1 MAHEAELTR
10 IPEPDTAEGEPL
22 ETEPLTPERL
32 ETGPP
37 ETGPRKPGPLKP
49 EPVETGPLRP
59 GKAARAVVSDGRA
72 VHDAIEAVLAAPGES
87 REVAHRAYQAV
98 RDRLVADA
106 LDAMPVDRLRDLAGP
121 KVTFAPLIDAGLET
135 VGQILAIGKDGL
147 RRIPGVRRRAARRI
161 MAAATQMK
169 ESVEGGTRVRIDPDA
184 RTPEQTALVAALRRY
199 ERSRSAL
206 KGPDLSPLASEIERR
221 LDPAARGAS
230 RPRMLFTFSGR
241 KKQEARDALAE
252 LDALLSSKPVT
263 TARRR
268 LARAEAELEK
278 AGKEQRAARLWNDYL
293 ARPVTYNG
301 LLIDVAELDPAR
313 EASQGFLPSD
323 IAERVRVFPLD
334 QSLLKTSLRGYQ
346 TFGAKFALVQE
357 RVILGDEMGLGKTMQ
372 SLAAM
377 CHLAAAEGATHFLV
391 VCPASVVINWTR
403 EVERHTLLEARR
415 LHLPGAKR
423 QAAEQEWAA
432 KGGVAVTTFE
442 ALRAMPE
449 DLDVPIA
456 LMVVDEAHYAKNPNA
471 LRTQAVSE
479 WASRSRRALFLTG
492 TPMENKV
499 EEFRVLVGH
508 LRPDVA
514 ENLDL
519 ADEAMDGTR
528 FRERVAPVYLRRNQE
543 DVLSELPDRLETQE
557 WVALEGAAMRAYR
570 QAVQDGN
577 FMAMRRAAFD
587 PGTVKGS
594 QKLRRLV
601 EIVGEA
607 ADGGRKVIVFSYF
620 RDVLETVAEALAG
633 RDGVPGMP
641 VVGPLTGDIPP
652 AERQAMVDELTN
664 ASGPAVLVSQIQ
676 AGGVGLNIQAAS
688 VVVIAE
694 PQLTP
699 SIEEQAIARAH
710 RMGQVRPVDVHR
722 LLCEDSVDQRVLE
735 LLAAKREA
743 FDEYARRSDMA
754 SATPDAVAAGS
765 EAELGTT
772 IVAAERARL
781 KVA

>member
-1 MAHEAELTR
+1 
-10 IPEPDTAEGEPL
+10 
-22 ETEPLTPERL
+22 
-32 ETGPP
+32 
-37 ETGPRKPGPLKP
+37 
-49 EPVETGPLRP
+49 V
-59 GKAARAVVSDGRA
+59 
-72 VHDAIEAVLAAPGES
+72 
-87 REVAHRAYQAV
+87 
-98 RDRLVADA
+98 
-106 LDAMPVDRLRDLAGP
+106 MPVDRLRDLVQR
-121 KVTFAPLIDAGLET
+121 KVTFAPLIDAGIET
-135 VGQILAIGKDGL
+135 VGQVIAAGADEL
-147 RRIPGVRRRAARRI
+147 RRITGVRRRAAKRI
-161 MAAATQMK
+161 MAAAAQMR
-169 ESVEGGTRVRIDPDA
+169 EAVEDRTRVRIDPDT
-184 RTPEQTALVAALRRY
+184 RTPEQTALIAALRRY

-206 KGPDLSPLASEIERR
+206 KGPDLSPLAGEIGRR

-230 RPRMLFTFSGR
+230 RARMLFTFSGR
-241 KKQEARDALAE
+241 KKQEARDALTE
-252 LDALLSSKPVT
+252 LDALLSSKPVS

-268 LARAEAELEK
+268 LSRAEAELEK
-278 AGKEQRAARLWNDYL
+278 AGKEHRAARLWNDYL

-313 EASQGFLPSD
+313 EASQGFLPAD
-323 IAERVRVFPLD
+323 IAEQVRVFPLD
-334 QSLLKTSLRGYQ
+334 LSLLKTSLRGYQ
-346 TFGAKFALVQE
+346 AFGAKFALVQE
-357 RVILGDEMGLGKTMQ
+357 RVILGDEMGLGKTME

-377 CHLAAAEGATHFLV
+377 CHLAAKGATHFLV

-415 LHLPGAKR
+415 LHLPGRKR
-423 QAAEQEWAA
+423 QAAEREWAA
-432 KGGVAVTTFE
+432 NGGVGVTTFE
-442 ALRAMPE
+442 ALRAMQE
-449 DLDVPIA
+449 DLDVSIA
-456 LMVVDEAHYAKNPNA
+456 MMVVDEAHYAKNPNA

-479 WASRSRRALFLTG
+479 WTSRSRRALFLTG

-519 ADEAMDGTR
+519 ADEALDGTR

-557 WVALEGAAMRAYR
+557 WVTLEGTAMRAYR
-570 QAVQDGN
+570 KAVLEGN

-587 PGTVKGS
+587 PGTVRGS

-620 RDVLETVAEALAG
+620 RDVLDTVAAVLAG
-633 RDGVPGMP
+633 RDGIPGLP
-641 VVGPLTGDIPP
+641 VVGPLTGDVPP
-652 AERQAMVDELTN
+652 AERQAMVDGLTN
-664 ASGPAVLVSQIQ
+664 ARGPAVLVSQIQ

-688 VVVIAE
+688 VVIIAE

-722 LLCEDSVDQRVLE
+722 LLSEDSVDQRILE

-754 SATPDAVAAGS
+754 NATPDAIDNRS
-765 EAELGTT
+765 ESELRNA

-781 KVA
+781 KAA

>member
-1 MAHEAELTR
+1 MSAIPSINVVSPIASSNTEDLTTVARAAEPTR
-10 IPEPDTAEGEPL
+10 T
-22 ETEPLTPERL
+22 
-32 ETGPP
+32 
-37 ETGPRKPGPLKP
+37 P
-49 EPVETGPLRP
+49 EPVITDDRLVEAGPLRP
-59 GKAARAVVSDGRA
+59 GKAARAVVADGHA
-72 VHDAIEAVLAAPGES
+72 VYEAIEAVLAAPGES
-87 REVAHRAYQAV
+87 REVARRAYEAA

-106 LDAMPVDRLRDLAGP
+106 LDAMPVDRLRDLVHG
-121 KVTFAPLIDAGLET
+121 KVTFAPLIDAG
-135 VGQILAIGKDGL
+135 VGTAGQVLAIGPEGL
-147 RRIPGVRRRAARRI
+147 RRIPGVRRKAAKRI
-161 MAAATQMK
+161 MAAAAQMR
-169 ESVEGGTRVRIDPDA
+169 ESVEDGTRVRIDPDA
-184 RTPEQTALVAALRRY
+184 RTTEQTALIAALRRY

-206 KGPDLSPLASEIERR
+206 KGPDLSPLAGEIGRR

-230 RPRMLFTFSGR
+230 QRRMLFTFSGR
-241 KKQEARDALAE
+241 KKQEARDALTE
-252 LDALLSSKPVT
+252 LDAILGSKPVT
-263 TARRR
+263 TARKR

-278 AGKEQRAARLWNDYL
+278 AGKEQRVTRLWNDYL

-313 EASQGFLPSD
+313 EASQGFLPAD
-323 IAERVRVFPLD
+323 IAEQVRVLPLD
-334 QSLLKTSLRGYQ
+334 QSLLKISLRGYQ
-346 TFGAKFALVQE
+346 AFGAKFALVQE
-357 RVILGDEMGLGKTMQ
+357 RVILGDEMGLGKTVE

-377 CHLAAAEGATHFLV
+377 CHLAAKGATHFLV

-403 EVERHTLLEARR
+403 EVERHTLLEAHR
-415 LHLPGAKR
+415 LHRPGAKR
-423 QAAEQEWAA
+423 QAAEQEWAD

-442 ALRAMPE
+442 ALRAMPG
-449 DLDVPIA
+449 DLDVSIA
-456 LMVVDEAHYAKNPNA
+456 MLVVDEAHYAKNPNA

-499 EEFRVLVGH
+499 AEFRVLVGH

-519 ADEAMDGTR
+519 ADETMDGTK
-528 FRERVAPVYLRRNQE
+528 FREQVAPVYLRRNQE
-543 DVLSELPDRLETQE
+543 DVLSELPNRLETQE

-570 QAVQDGN
+570 QAVLEGN

-620 RDVLETVAEALAG
+620 RDVLDTVIEVLAG
-633 RDGVPGMP
+633 RDGVPGVP
-641 VVGPLTGDIPP
+641 VLGPLTGDIPP
-652 AERQAMVDELTN
+652 AERQAMVDELTS
-664 ASGPAVLVSQIQ
+664 AKGPAVLVSQIQ

-722 LLCEDSVDQRVLE
+722 LLSEDSVDQRVLE

-754 SATPDAVAAGS
+754 NATPDAIDTGS
-765 EAELGTT
+765 ESELRNT

-781 KVA
+781 KAA

>member
-1 MAHEAELTR
+1 VAHEAELNTAA
-10 IPEPDTAEGEPL
+10 EPATAEGEPA
-22 ETEPLTPERL
+22 EA
-32 ETGPP
+32 
-37 ETGPRKPGPLKP
+37 
-49 EPVETGPLRP
+49 GPLRP
-59 GKAARAVVSDGRA
+59 GKAARAVVADGRA
-72 VHDAIEAVLAAPGES
+72 VHDAIEAVLAAPGEA
-87 REVAHRAYQAV
+87 REVARRAYEAL

-106 LDAMPVDRLRDLAGP
+106 LDVLPVDTLRDTVQR
-121 KVTFAPLIDAGLET
+121 KVSFAPLIDAGIET
-135 VGQILAIGKDGL
+135 VGAVLATGADGL
-147 RRIPGVRRRAARRI
+147 RRLPGVRRRAARRLI
-161 MAAATQMK
+161 AAAEQAR
-169 ESVEGGTRVRIDPDA
+169 ESVEGGTRVRIDPDT
-184 RTPEQTALVAALRRY
+184 RTPEQSALVAALRRY

-206 KGPDLSPLASEIERR
+206 KGPDLSPLAGEIGSR
-221 LDPAARGAS
+221 LDRAARGAS
-230 RPRMLFTFSGR
+230 RPRMLFTFSAQ

-252 LDALLSSKPVT
+252 LDALLASKPVA
-263 TARRR
+263 TARKR

-278 AGKEQRAARLWNDYL
+278 AGKEQRATRLWNDFL

-301 LLIDVAELDPAR
+301 LLIEVAELDPTR
-313 EASQGFLPSD
+313 EAGQGFLPAD
-323 IAERVRVFPLD
+323 IAERVRVLPLD
-334 QSLLKTSLRGYQ
+334 RSLMKTSLRGYQ

-372 SLAAM
+372 ALAAM
-377 CHLAAAEGATHFLV
+377 CHLAAQGETHFLV

-415 LHLPGAKR
+415 LHLPGARR
-423 QAAEQEWAA
+423 QAAELEWAA

-456 LMVVDEAHYAKNPNA
+456 MMVVDEAHYAKNPDA

-479 WASRSRRALFLTG
+479 WASRSRRALFMTG

-519 ADEAMDGTR
+519 ADEAMDGTA

-557 WVALEGAAMRAYR
+557 WVSLDGAAMRTYR
-570 QAVQDGN
+570 QAVEAGN

-601 EIVGEA
+601 EIAAEA

-620 RDVLETVAEALAG
+620 RDVLETVAEVLAG

-641 VVGPLTGDIPP
+641 VIGPLTGDIPP
-652 AERQAMVDELTN
+652 AERQAMVDKLTD
-664 ASGPAVLVSQIQ
+664 ASGPAVLVAQIQ

-735 LLAAKREA
+735 LLTAKREA

-754 SATPDAVAAGS
+754 SATPDAVYAGS
-765 EAELGTT
+765 EAELGNT

-781 KVA
+781 RVA